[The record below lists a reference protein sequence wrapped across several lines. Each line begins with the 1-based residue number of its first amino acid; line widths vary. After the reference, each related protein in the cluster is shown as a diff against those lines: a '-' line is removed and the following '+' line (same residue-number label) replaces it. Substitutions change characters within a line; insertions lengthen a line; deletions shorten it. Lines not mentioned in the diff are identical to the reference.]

1 VKGGEVCPDMTSS
14 DQDTEILTPK
24 QEQLIA
30 VLVSG
35 VNIATAARTIG
46 IGDKTAR
53 RWLKLP
59 HFLAGYKAAQQSIF
73 DDRLAALREGV
84 DTAINTLKR
93 NMTSEDTPASVQVRA
108 AQIWLEQAINLHKMS
123 ELEER
128 LLEFEQYVKQ
138 SGR

>member
-1 VKGGEVCPDMTSS
+1 MTSS

-46 IGDKTAR
+46 ISDKTAR

-93 NMTSEDTPASVQVRA
+93 NMTSEETPASVQVRA
-108 AQIWLEQAINLHKMS
+108 AQIWLEQAIN
-123 ELEER
+123 
-128 LLEFEQYVKQ
+128 
-138 SGR
+138 